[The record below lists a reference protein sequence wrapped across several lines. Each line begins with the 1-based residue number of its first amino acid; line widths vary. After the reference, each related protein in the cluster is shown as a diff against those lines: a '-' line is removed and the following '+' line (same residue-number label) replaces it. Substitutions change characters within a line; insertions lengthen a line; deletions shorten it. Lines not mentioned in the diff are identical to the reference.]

1 MDIVQG
7 SEEWQKTFFF
17 DGPWRTAVL
26 RLHENEWA
34 QYTVYDVTTSIRLE
48 IEWEIRQNGML
59 LGVFDLSGYNGTQL
73 LSGMH
78 LYTADQCELRLT
90 VLSGCACV
98 RRLLICPVS

>member
-1 MDIVQG
+1 M
-7 SEEWQKTFFF
+7 
-17 DGPWRTAVL
+17 L

-48 IEWEIRQNGML
+48 IECEAETPSRLEIRQNGML